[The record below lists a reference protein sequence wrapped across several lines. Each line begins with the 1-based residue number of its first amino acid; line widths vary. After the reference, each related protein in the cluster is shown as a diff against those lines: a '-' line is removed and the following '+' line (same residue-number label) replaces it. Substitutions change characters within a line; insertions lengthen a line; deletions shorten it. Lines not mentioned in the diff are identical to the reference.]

1 MICDFRHQV
10 LKVHSS
16 YIASCLPKKKNWS
29 SSDLALL
36 NLAFYDRNA
45 TCVNVLSS
53 EGEKAIIHAQKY
65 GCIIV
70 GHKVSIVIHTV
81 DDLHTRLC
89 YFTLSASFLY
99 LFSKHTLLRGPGVKG
114 QNDLGYLNHN
124 LVTSV
129 AILLCV

>member
-16 YIASCLPKKKNWS
+16 YIAVFQKKKLVLFRS
-29 SSDLALL
+29 SSVELS
-36 NLAFYDRNA
+36 FYDRNA

-81 DDLHTRLC
+81 DDLNTRLC